1 MLTQAYQTD
10 HAALRMAQRHLSF
23 DEVQYV
29 MLYGVQYRC
38 AGVLH
43 CYLRGKDIP
52 ESDRRYSQYSRLEGT
67 AVLLD
72 SESSSAVIT
81 VYRNRSKNALKAIRR
96 KAKYDR
102 YAPTPNL
109 RID

>member
-1 MLTQAYQTD
+1 MLSQAEQTE
-10 HAALRMAQRHLSF
+10 HATLRMAQRHLSS

-29 MLYGVQYRC
+29 MRYGVQYRS

-43 CYLRGKDIP
+43 CYLRRKDIP
-52 ESDRRYSQYSRLEGT
+52 ESDRRYNQYSRLEGT

-72 SESSSAVIT
+72 SHSGAAVIT
-81 VYRNRSKNALKAIRR
+81 VYRNRRKNALKAIRR

-102 YAPTPNL
+102 CSQTTWSL
-109 RID
+109 